1 MGRAGGRASVRA
13 VVGRAHWRRPPA
25 PRPGPPPNKGISPGN
40 GGEIV
45 YNGGDEHEET
55 KMTKRMALLGAA
67 LAATLAG
74 GTLWASDASLA
85 EEGGREY
92 AAGNFAKALEIYDE
106 ALKSAAPGNRAP
118 LLFNR
123 ANALYRLGRLAEAE
137 ETYRE
142 AAAADGGLSRDS
154 AFNQGNAAWQAA
166 RALQEKEPQK
176 ALEGMTRSE
185 ALFRRALEQAPGDP
199 DSAYNLDLV
208 RREIHKLRQR
218 LPPPQGQP
226 QQNQNKKQD
235 KKQGDQQDK
244 GQQGEQGQSGQK
256 DKQDGQQNQGK
267 QNQAQGGQDKDQQG
281 QDKPSPNQQGQQ
293 GDQNEQK
300 GGQNG
305 QPNEPKDGAQPQ
317 KQPNGQGPQGDQDQ
331 QANPKGR
338 DGERGGE
345 DGKEPEKS
353 PAGQGGDEPKDGKNG
368 DQDGQGDDQNGQDAQ
383 KGDQGERKDGKSAAQ
398 RQPGDEA
405 AQGTPR
411 GQDDRAAKTAEQIL
425 QREKEDREKRAKAR
439 RRQAPV
445 EKDW

>member
-1 MGRAGGRASVRA
+1 
-13 VVGRAHWRRPPA
+13 
-25 PRPGPPPNKGISPGN
+25 
-40 GGEIV
+40 
-45 YNGGDEHEET
+45 
-55 KMTKRMALLGAA
+55 MTKRMALLGAA
-67 LAATLAG
+67 LAAALAG
-74 GTLWASDASLA
+74 GALTGGALWASDASLA

-106 ALKSAAPGNRAP
+106 ALKSAATGNRAP

-137 ETYRE
+137 EAYRE

-166 RALQEKEPQK
+166 RTLQEKEPQK

-226 QQNQNKKQD
+226 QQNQDKNQNKNQD

-244 GQQGEQGQSGQK
+244 GQQGQQGQNGQK
-256 DKQDGQQNQGK
+256 DQQDGQPKQGNQNP
-267 QNQAQGGQDKDQQG
+267 AQGGQDKGKQG
-281 QDKPSPNQQGQQ
+281 QDKTSPNQQGQQ
-293 GDQNEQK
+293 GERDEPK

-305 QPNEPKDGAQPQ
+305 QQNGPKDGAQSQ
-317 KQPNGQGPQGDQDQ
+317 KQPNGQGPQGDQNP

-353 PAGQGGDEPKDGKNG
+353 PAGQGQDEPKNGQNG
-368 DQDGQGDDQNGQDAQ
+368 DQDRKSDDQNGENAQ
-383 KGDQGERKDGKSAAQ
+383 KGDQGERKDGKNATP

-405 AQGTPR
+405 AQGAPR
-411 GQDDRAAKTAEQIL
+411 GQNDRAAKTAEQIL

>member
-1 MGRAGGRASVRA
+1 
-13 VVGRAHWRRPPA
+13 
-25 PRPGPPPNKGISPGN
+25 
-40 GGEIV
+40 
-45 YNGGDEHEET
+45 
-55 KMTKRMALLGAA
+55 MTKRMALLGAA
-67 LAATLAG
+67 LAAALAG
-74 GTLWASDASLA
+74 GALTGGSLWASDASLA

-106 ALKSAAPGNRAP
+106 ALKSAATGNRAP

-137 ETYRE
+137 EAYRE

-226 QQNQNKKQD
+226 QQNQDKNQNKNQD

-244 GQQGEQGQSGQK
+244 GQQGEQRQSGQK
-256 DKQDGQQNQGK
+256 DQQDGQPKQGNQNP
-267 QNQAQGGQDKDQQG
+267 AQGGQDKT
-281 QDKPSPNQQGQQ
+281 SPNQQGQQ
-293 GDQNEQK
+293 GERDEPK

-305 QPNEPKDGAQPQ
+305 QQNEPKDGAQSQ
-317 KQPNGQGPQGDQDQ
+317 KQPNGQGPQGDEKP

-338 DGERGGE
+338 DGERGGG
-345 DGKEPEKS
+345 DGKESEKK
-353 PAGQGGDEPKDGKNG
+353 PAGQGQDEAKDGQNG
-368 DQDGQGDDQNGQDAQ
+368 DQDRKSDDQSGQDAP
-383 KGDQGERKDGKSAAQ
+383 KGDQGERIGGKKAAP
-398 RQPGDEA
+398 RQPGDET
-405 AQGTPR
+405 AQVPPR

>member
-1 MGRAGGRASVRA
+1 MK
-13 VVGRAHWRRPPA
+13 PA
-25 PRPGPPPNKGISPGN
+25 PGAPLIKGISPGK

-45 YNGGDEHEET
+45 YNGGNGHEET
-55 KMTKRMALLGAA
+55 KMTKRMALLGTALAAA
-67 LAATLAG
+67 LAGGALTG

-92 AAGNFAKALEIYDE
+92 AAGNFAKALEVYDE

-226 QQNQNKKQD
+226 QQNQDKNQNKKQD

-244 GQQGEQGQSGQK
+244 GQQGEQRQSGQK
-256 DKQDGQQNQGK
+256 DKQDGQQKQDK
-267 QNQAQGGQDKDQQG
+267 QNQAQGGQDKDKQG

-293 GDQNEQK
+293 GDQN
-300 GGQNG
+300 
-305 QPNEPKDGAQPQ
+305 P
-317 KQPNGQGPQGDQDQ
+317 

-353 PAGQGGDEPKDGKNG
+353 PAGQGQDEPKGGQNG
-368 DQDGQGDDQNGQDAQ
+368 DKDSKSDDQNGENAQ

-405 AQGTPR
+405 AQGAPC
-411 GQDDRAAKTAEQIL
+411 GQNDRAAKTAEQIL

>member
-1 MGRAGGRASVRA
+1 
-13 VVGRAHWRRPPA
+13 
-25 PRPGPPPNKGISPGN
+25 
-40 GGEIV
+40 
-45 YNGGDEHEET
+45 
-55 KMTKRMALLGAA
+55 MTKRMALLGAA
-67 LAATLAG
+67 LAAALGG
-74 GTLWASDASLA
+74 GTLWASDAALA

-137 ETYRE
+137 EAYRE

-226 QQNQNKKQD
+226 QQNQDKNQNKK
-235 KKQGDQQDK
+235 QDK

-256 DKQDGQQNQGK
+256 DKQDGQQKQGN
-267 QNQAQGGQDKDQQG
+267 QNQAQGGQDKDKQG

-293 GDQNEQK
+293 GKQNEQK

-305 QPNEPKDGAQPQ
+305 QPNEQKDDAQPQ
-317 KQPNGQGPQGDQDQ
+317 KQPNGQGPQGAETQ
-331 QANPKGR
+331 QANPKER
-338 DGERGGE
+338 NGERGGE
-345 DGKEPEKS
+345 DGKEPKKS
-353 PAGQGGDEPKDGKNG
+353 PAGQGQDEPKGGQND
-368 DQDGQGDDQNGQDAQ
+368 DQESKSDDQNGENAQ

-411 GQDDRAAKTAEQIL
+411 GQNDRAAKTAEQIL